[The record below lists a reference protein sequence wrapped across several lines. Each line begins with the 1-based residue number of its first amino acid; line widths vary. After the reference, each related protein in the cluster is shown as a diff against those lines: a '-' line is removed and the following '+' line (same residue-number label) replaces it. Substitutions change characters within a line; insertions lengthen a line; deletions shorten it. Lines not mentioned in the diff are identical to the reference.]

1 MPNTIKVSILKR
13 VFAALVVCCFSLA
26 MHGQKTRYGQEPPHA
41 KPGTVYPI
49 KVHISGIHSR
59 SEYDGGGL
67 YEDAT
72 YVDAIIDGK
81 KVELQVNHDHEEIYG
96 LPPLGDLQA
105 RLLKEPRKTN
115 NTPLFREY
123 ELLLPDNTIWR
134 CNVTGIFE

>member
-1 MPNTIKVSILKR
+1 MRRFFVALTICFCCI
-13 VFAALVVCCFSLA
+13 AAR
-26 MHGQKTRYGQEPPHA
+26 GQKTRYGQEPPHA

-49 KVHISGIHSR
+49 KVHISGIHTR

-105 RLLKEPRKTN
+105 RLLKEPRKKN

-123 ELLLPDNTIWR
+123 EVLLPDNTIWR